1 MAAMQAALIQNR
13 VLHPSLFL
21 AQPKAHMI
29 QKSHLLPAQ
38 RLPSQ
43 TPATTSNLTANNTY
57 GMQY

>member
-21 AQPKAHMI
+21 AQPKA

-43 TPATTSNLTANNTY
+43 TPATTSNLTTNNTY